1 MFMLIATS
9 RGSLGLW
16 MSIVIGASSAAHKY
30 HHNGPLLRGQPLIF
44 PLSEKSWDNNPSAK
58 VAQFF
63 IVNGTVPC
71 FGLSDS
77 SSCGRWPSEVKS
89 PSDTLVAEVE
99 LTSGVQIVE
108 YGEKES
114 DGIFG
119 ETTWSCPYPGWVGQ
133 RSSRA
138 KGLQSE
144 LNIVQN
150 DIWGPQQSFTHTQ
163 FGNCLTDHEPPGSR
177 AEESHRAVVRAP
189 TPRSVS
195 EIGRSEMEQLQ
206 NAGGKRQPRHLKDRE
221 HDEPAN
227 AIWKGLQKLDEIEDF
242 QASTL
247 LAEVEST
254 VDEISPTIA
263 REKRLDRRGLPKSLI
278 IRVKRYSGISHRSRS
293 RNFSQVISLGQPS
306 CFLEIIP
313 RLPAPGSRFFLPLSS
328 ARFPS
333 QMAKP
338 RSWSDTIALVRES
351 QSLDRQRGF
360 AQLVDGK
367 IFYSPNCNRILSC
380 LPSISD
386 SNDIRH
392 YVSRAQYPFWWNPW
406 LAYLAFI
413 PFDPQ
418 YTDSVPF
425 QELSFIPHR
434 STSCPGGYMM
444 PSELKSKWASLE
456 KDLSKATGTLLSKF
470 SVQGEPPPLPSTF
483 EYKEV
488 HMIPRHLRDVLA
500 RSRDA
505 FSLWIGALAFAIALS
520 QFMDQE
526 AHGAIPAWYHT
537 LRQAGLPE
545 MWVDGLRTSPM
556 VRFDGT
562 TLRVGVL
569 LDILSPQQ
577 IQASVDWLCGFN
589 VPVWYPWGRP
599 EAAAALSNP
608 ALARLAPLP
617 HQLQNVSLSFFTK
630 EVGETFQVAQPGFDS
645 RSSKRPLEAVDDEAR
660 MSKRP
665 RQRNERDRDPWGG
678 SRAITWHTNESN
690 PWGDANWPVSSE
702 TPSNH
707 TFNSDL
713 QQEQPRPVP
722 RPSLTENVVSYEPF
736 FAHRKER
743 NERIMKSENAKEKER
758 RLNRERV
765 QPKTKT
771 LVFEWEKNDNFPQPS
786 AASMDGPTRKK
797 LQVSVGLD
805 EDEVEFLQSP
815 LARPAL
821 EFLER
826 LSDAKSSP
834 TAESSDLAEGSLQP
848 LRNVER
854 LRQLRAVGSLYVFDF
869 KTDATLPWMI
879 GVATAA
885 IALYIVRLDS
895 RWNDYEISRHLL
907 HQGIDFH
914 TLLRLR
920 KIPKSPIP
928 RIFSP
933 SIRSAGYVFTVQ
945 DFDLYVHRRDSL
957 LRSPRGRAALLKG
970 GIVWRLAVGIIGID
984 ECLEGPSIE
993 TVVHRR
999 GLIHPTADPDLDLC
1013 DDDLSLPELDLI
1025 CGVYECMTGIPGQT
1039 SIKSWFPLHSTWT
1052 TAACL
1057 HFWSARNHFE
1067 FERRTNEILGGGQP
1081 LTATQWAQRLKAN
1094 SHTRRL
1100 KSHNEKAS
1108 KDFIAKVLA
1117 AAH

>member
-1 MFMLIATS
+1 
-9 RGSLGLW
+9 
-16 MSIVIGASSAAHKY
+16 
-30 HHNGPLLRGQPLIF
+30 
-44 PLSEKSWDNNPSAK
+44 
-58 VAQFF
+58 
-63 IVNGTVPC
+63 
-71 FGLSDS
+71 
-77 SSCGRWPSEVKS
+77 
-89 PSDTLVAEVE
+89 
-99 LTSGVQIVE
+99 
-108 YGEKES
+108 
-114 DGIFG
+114 
-119 ETTWSCPYPGWVGQ
+119 
-133 RSSRA
+133 
-138 KGLQSE
+138 
-144 LNIVQN
+144 
-150 DIWGPQQSFTHTQ
+150 
-163 FGNCLTDHEPPGSR
+163 
-177 AEESHRAVVRAP
+177 
-189 TPRSVS
+189 
-195 EIGRSEMEQLQ
+195 
-206 NAGGKRQPRHLKDRE
+206 
-221 HDEPAN
+221 
-227 AIWKGLQKLDEIEDF
+227 
-242 QASTL
+242 
-247 LAEVEST
+247 
-254 VDEISPTIA
+254 
-263 REKRLDRRGLPKSLI
+263 
-278 IRVKRYSGISHRSRS
+278 
-293 RNFSQVISLGQPS
+293 
-306 CFLEIIP
+306 
-313 RLPAPGSRFFLPLSS
+313 
-328 ARFPS
+328 
-333 QMAKP
+333 
-338 RSWSDTIALVRES
+338 
-351 QSLDRQRGF
+351 
-360 AQLVDGK
+360 
-367 IFYSPNCNRILSC
+367 
-380 LPSISD
+380 
-386 SNDIRH
+386 
-392 YVSRAQYPFWWNPW
+392 
-406 LAYLAFI
+406 
-413 PFDPQ
+413 
-418 YTDSVPF
+418 
-425 QELSFIPHR
+425 
-434 STSCPGGYMM
+434 MM
-444 PSELKSKWASLE
+444 PSELKCKWASLE

-537 LRQAGLPE
+537 LRQAGLSE

-556 VRFDGT
+556 VRFDGS

-645 RSSKRPLEAVDDEAR
+645 GSNKRPLEAVDDEAR

-665 RQRNERDRDPWGG
+665 RQHNEHDRDPWGG

-690 PWGDANWPVSSE
+690 PWGDGNWPVSSE
-702 TPSNH
+702 LPSNH
-707 TFNSDL
+707 TCNSDL

-736 FAHRKER
+736 FARRKER
-743 NERIMKSENAKEKER
+743 NERIMKSENAKEKQR

-771 LVFEWEKNDNFPQPS
+771 LVFEWEKNDNLYSRVKLSRSQAEDAFDMYRQHKRRYDAFANEWDLCHDFEPLDERQLAEDHDDDDDDDDEFPLPSVPALRNQTTLSPMDSSPSAGLETQTTTYGAHNVDPSPHPMDQIFTHIPETSAKNSVVDLPSTSSSLSGPPRLDSSVADQGASVPDDAVSGDVQGPSPSTEEAIPMFGAPRAMSFVPIPQIDPSGPASRVACDQDVVDISQNEDEPGSPILSGLDYSLGNQGTSDSHTAGQAKGQSQNADEMEARPSMSAVPTIPQLDPLVPCSGITDHMDVSQDEGSTEVRRAPDSESTDEMEALPSMSVVPTTPQVDPLVPCSDVSQDEGSTQIHRGPDSDFSWPISSSMTALVTAEEISGNELQDEGLTETRLQASSFSWPVSSSLLALITASEDVSADGIQPIATLETYNTTSILHNVFGFIHPTSASPQPS

-848 LRNVER
+848 LRNVQR

-907 HQGIDFH
+907 HQGIAFH

-920 KIPKSPIP
+920 KIPKSPIL
-928 RIFSP
+928 RTFSP

-1039 SIKSWFPLHSTWT
+1039 SIKSWFPLHSTWA

-1057 HFWSARNHFE
+1057 HFWSDRNHFE

-1081 LTATQWAQRLKAN
+1081 LTATQWAQKLKAN

-1108 KDFIAKVLA
+1108 KDFIKKVLA